1 MAKRVLFG
9 WELGKGNGHLRP
21 FLPLFRALADEGWEV
36 GIAQHNT
43 AVASRELAAAGWP
56 VFQSPVCMNE
66 FSGISPDPA
75 NHVEIYLGAGFA
87 HADTLLG
94 LVNGWRALFRT
105 FHPDLVIGNY
115 APSLML
121 AAHASGIPAIR
132 IGSGFSTPPHEGR
145 APLIRPWSPGID
157 ARLDRADA
165 QALRTAN
172 AVLREFGLPVV
183 PSLATVL
190 DGGTTLLTTL
200 PELDP
205 FHPRASAHEYIGPL
219 PTSRASGE
227 EGEPPEIF
235 ASLLMEQP
243 HAEAALRAL
252 SASGRRTWA
261 YVPDATP
268 DWCARISTAALRV
281 SDRPFDVSTALAH
294 CRVIV
299 CYGGH
304 NLVLTALLA
313 GRPVL
318 LLPGTAEQRLVAG
331 RVTALGAG
339 IAVGREEKPAR
350 VAAALKQLLQEA
362 AFIEAARRFQE
373 SQPADVGSRALAR
386 VVAACQA
393 AASPSPVSLKVVRS

>member
-21 FLPLFRALADEGWEV
+21 FLPLLRALAGEGWEV
-36 GIAQHNT
+36 GVAQHNT
-43 AVASRELAAAGWP
+43 AVASRELAATGWP

-66 FSGISPDPA
+66 FSGIAPDPA

-87 HADTLLG
+87 HAETLLG
-94 LVNGWRALFRT
+94 LVNAWRALFRA
-105 FHPDLVIGNY
+105 FQPDFVIGNY

-145 APLIRPWSPGID
+145 APLLRPWSPGID
-157 ARLDRADA
+157 ARLERADA

-172 AVLREFGLPVV
+172 AVLREFGRPPV
-183 PSLATVL
+183 PSLAAAL
-190 DGGTTLLTTL
+190 DGAATLLATV
-200 PELDP
+200 PEIDP
-205 FHPRASAHEYIGPL
+205 FHPRASAHEYIGPM
-219 PTSRASGE
+219 PSPRQPAE
-227 EGEPPEIF
+227 EADPPEIF

-243 HAEAALRAL
+243 HAEAALKAL
-252 SASGRRTWA
+252 AACGRRVWA

-268 DWCARISTAALRV
+268 DWCARISSATLRV
-281 SDRPFDVSTALAH
+281 SDRPFDVPSALSQA
-294 CRVIV
+294 RLVA

-304 NLVLTALLA
+304 NLVLTSLLA
-313 GRPVL
+313 GRPLL
-318 LLPGTAEQRLVAG
+318 LLPGTADQRLVAEK
-331 RVTALGAG
+331 VVALGAG
-339 IAVGREEKPAR
+339 IAVGRGEKPVR
-350 VAAALKQLLQEA
+350 VAAALNRLLQEA
-362 AFIEAARRFQE
+362 AFTEAARRFQE

-386 VVAACQA
+386 AVAACQA